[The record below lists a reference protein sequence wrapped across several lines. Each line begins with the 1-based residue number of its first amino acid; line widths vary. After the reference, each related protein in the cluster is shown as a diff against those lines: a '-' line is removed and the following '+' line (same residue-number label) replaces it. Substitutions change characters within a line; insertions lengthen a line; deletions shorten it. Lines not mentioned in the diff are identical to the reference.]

1 MLRSSRGPTPVVLAA
16 MLLLAVP
23 AARAQSAPPPPEVVA
38 AARALGVE
46 GIKLAVAGNCAAA
59 MDKLKRAEQL
69 YHAPTTLARLGECQI
84 QLGKLV
90 AGSETL
96 NRVVRET
103 LPDGAPEAF
112 VQAQERARELL
123 EEFRPKIPQLTVV
136 AAPENVDAKILVD
149 QVPMPS
155 ALLGVAR
162 PIDPGTH
169 QLSASAPGY
178 LTARLSVQIAAGGKQ
193 RVELRLV
200 PAPAAAMPPGA
211 PAAGPP
217 QYAPQSSSPM
227 PGPDGPAPVPPN
239 SEFYPS
245 YAAAAKAPDLRIES
259 DSSAR
264 QGPDRTAAY
273 VLLGVGAAGVATGA
287 LFGALALSSRS
298 NLESGCTGNQCPYS
312 ESDTLDRA
320 KSRALISTV
329 GFGVGLAAATT
340 GLILLLT
347 EEDGTHESRGAGSSL
362 AAWVGP
368 GSAGLRGRMW

>member
-1 MLRSSRGPTPVVLAA
+1 MVLLAA
-16 MLLLAVP
+16 P
-23 AARAQSAPPPPEVVA
+23 AARAQSAAPPPEVVA
-38 AARALGVE
+38 AARTLGVE
-46 GIKLAVAGNCAAA
+46 GIKLAVAGNCTEAV
-59 MDKLKRAEQL
+59 DKLKRAEQL

-90 AGSETL
+90 AGSENL

-103 LPDGAPEAF
+103 LPDGAPDAF

-123 EEFRPKIPQLTVV
+123 EEFKPKIPQLTVV
-136 AAPENVDAKILVD
+136 VVPENVPAEILVD
-149 QVPMPS
+149 QAPMPA
-155 ALLGVAR
+155 ALVGVAR
-162 PIDPGTH
+162 PIDPGLH

-178 LTARLSVQIAAGGKQ
+178 FAARVSVQIALGGKQ
-193 RVELRLV
+193 RVELRLM
-200 PAPAAAMPPGA
+200 PAPPAAMPPTA

-227 PGPDGPAPVPPN
+227 PGPVGPAAVPPN
-239 SEFYPS
+239 SASYPN
-245 YAAAAKAPDLRIES
+245 YAAAPPAPDLQTQS
-259 DSSAR
+259 DSTAD

-273 VLLGVGAAGVATGA
+273 VLFGIGAAGVATGS

-298 NLESGCTGNQCPYS
+298 ELASKCTGGNCSPS

-320 KSRALISTV
+320 KSQALVSTV

-347 EEDGTHESRGAGSSL
+347 EEDGTSESHRAGSSL
-362 AAWVGP
+362 AAWIGP
-368 GSAGLRGRMW
+368 GSAGLRGRLW